1 MNGVHDLGGMHGF
14 PELGYERDE
23 PVFHHEWER
32 RCFALNFAADSLG
45 RWNLDMWRH
54 AAERM
59 DPHEYLNTS
68 YYEHWLHAMETLLV
82 EHGLLTREELEARL
96 AGDLT
101 PVAPAPG
108 QPAALAAAEVEA
120 ALLHGEPAARDVE
133 RPARF
138 RPGDRVRTV
147 NMHPEGHTRLPRYAR
162 AKRGIVRDEHG
173 VHLFPDRRAAGES
186 DAAERLYNVEFGA
199 RELWGDDA
207 PPRDTVRLDLWDSY
221 LEPA

>member
-14 PELGYERDE
+14 PDLGYEHDE
-23 PVFHHEWER
+23 PVFHDEWER
-32 RCFALNFAADSLG
+32 RCFALNFAVDSLG

-68 YYEHWLHAMETLLV
+68 YYEHWLHVMETLLI

-96 AGDLT
+96 AGDFT
-101 PVAPAPG
+101 AAAPVTAR
-108 QPAALAAAEVEA
+108 PAALAASEVKA
-120 ALLHGEPAARDVE
+120 ALSRGEPAARDIA
-133 RPARF
+133 RPTRF
-138 RPGDRVRTV
+138 RPGDPVRTL

-162 AKRGIVRDEHG
+162 AKRGTVHDEHG
-173 VHLFPDRRAAGES
+173 VHLFPDWRATGQD
-186 DAAERLYNVEFGA
+186 DAAERLYGVEFSA
-199 RELWGDDA
+199 RELWGDSA
-207 PPRDTVRLDLWDSY
+207 PARDTVRLDLWDSY

>member
-1 MNGVHDLGGMHGF
+1 MNGAHDLGGMHGF

-45 RWNLDMWRH
+45 RWNPDMWRH

-59 DPHEYLNTS
+59 DPSEYLTTS

-82 EHGLLTREELEARL
+82 EHGILTRKELDARL
-96 AGDLT
+96 AGDST
-101 PVAPAPG
+101 PAAPVSG
-108 QPAALAAAEVEA
+108 QPAPLSASKAESALRR
-120 ALLHGEPAARDVE
+120 GEPALRDVQ

-138 RPGDRVRTV
+138 RPGERVRTV

-162 AKRGIVRDEHG
+162 AKRGIVRDERG
-173 VHLFPDRRAAGES
+173 VHLFPDLRATGQDA
-186 DAAERLYNVEFGA
+186 AAERLYGVEFRA

-207 PPRDTVRLDLWDSY
+207 AANDTVRLDLWDSY

>member
-14 PELGYERDE
+14 PDLGYERDE

-32 RCFALNFAADSLG
+32 RCFALNFAADALG
-45 RWNLDMWRH
+45 RWNPDMWRH

-59 DPHEYLNTS
+59 DPREYLATS

-96 AGDLT
+96 AGDPT
-101 PVAPAPG
+101 PAVPAPG
-108 QPAALAAAEVEA
+108 QPAALPASRVEA
-120 ALLHGEPAARDVE
+120 ALRSGEPAARNVE

-138 RPGDRVRTV
+138 RTGDRVRTV

-162 AKRGIVRDEHG
+162 AKCGTVRDERG
-173 VHLFPDRRAAGES
+173 VHLFPDRRAAGED
-186 DAAERLYNVEFGA
+186 DAAERLYGVEFSA

-207 PPRDTVRLDLWDSY
+207 PPRDTVRLDLWDSH
-221 LEPA
+221 LEPV

>member
-14 PELGYERDE
+14 PDLGYERNE

-45 RWNLDMWRH
+45 RWNSDMWRH

-59 DPHEYLNTS
+59 DPHEYLTTS
-68 YYEHWLHAMETLLV
+68 YYEHWLHAMEALLV
-82 EHGLLTREELEARL
+82 EHGVLTREELEARL

-101 PVAPAPG
+101 PVTPAPG
-108 QPAALAAAEVEA
+108 RPAALAAAEVET
-120 ALLHGEPAARDVE
+120 ALFRGEPAARDVE

-162 AKRGIVRDEHG
+162 AKCGTVRDARG
-173 VHLFPDRRAAGES
+173 VHLFPDRRATGHN
-186 DAAERLYNVEFGA
+186 DAAERLYNVEFSA

>member
-14 PELGYERDE
+14 PDLGYERDE

-32 RCFALNFAADSLG
+32 RCFALNFAVDSLG
-45 RWNLDMWRH
+45 RWNSDTWRH

-59 DPHEYLNTS
+59 DPHEYLTTS

-82 EHGLLTREELEARL
+82 QHGLLTREELEARL
-96 AGDLT
+96 AGDFT

-108 QPAALAAAEVEA
+108 RPAALAAAEVEA
-120 ALLHGEPAARDVE
+120 ALLHGAPAARDVE

-147 NMHPEGHTRLPRYAR
+147 NMHPEGHTRGCPATPGRNAGHRARRARRAPLPRPACGRPRTTPRSDSTASSSAR
-162 AKRGIVRDEHG
+162 
-173 VHLFPDRRAAGES
+173 P
-186 DAAERLYNVEFGA
+186 
-199 RELWGDDA
+199 
-207 PPRDTVRLDLWDSY
+207 
-221 LEPA
+221 

>member
-173 VHLFPDRRAAGES
+173 VHLFPDRRATGHN
-186 DAAERLYNVEFGA
+186 DAVERLYGVEFSA
-199 RELWGDDA
+199 RELWSDDA